1 MAHRTVLVVDDEMH
15 LRIFIGAVFETAGFT
30 PVLARDG
37 EDGLNKARSRRPD
50 LISLDLMMPGEG
62 GVRMF
67 RELKADPGLKD
78 VPVMIVS
85 AVGGP
90 TFEHALE
97 TLRAA
102 TGGPLPGPGAYV
114 EKPPKPEALLAAAE
128 RLLGRG

>member
-1 MAHRTVLVVDDEMH
+1 MTQKTVLVVDDEMH

-37 EDGLNKARSRRPD
+37 EDGLNKARARKPD
-50 LISLDLMMPGEG
+50 LVSLDLMMPGEG
-62 GVRMF
+62 GIKMF
-67 RELKADPGLKD
+67 RELKADPELKD

-97 TLRAA
+97 TLRAV
-102 TGGPLPGPGAYV
+102 TDGPLPGPGAYV
-114 EKPPKPEALLAAAE
+114 EKPPKPEALLAAAA
-128 RLLGRG
+128 RLLDNG